1 MRGDAPSRVQSFTS
15 ARREIS
21 RRAVSTC
28 PYSHAVSSGV
38 SPRKARCDGQ
48 RFEGTFADERFD
60 ASAHITLARDEGSG
74 GIVATVSPPLPGFP
88 AAGIED
94 EATDSI
100 LLLGLRGTH
109 FGDGKGILWSNNV
122 LWTRV
127 GAPSCGPGC
136 VLT

>member
-1 MRGDAPSRVQSFTS
+1 MFFRP
-15 ARREIS
+15 ARSCEL
-21 RRAVSTC
+21 
-28 PYSHAVSSGV
+28 
-38 SPRKARCDGQ
+38 
-48 RFEGTFADERFD
+48 RF
-60 ASAHITLARDEGSG
+60 G
-74 GIVATVSPPLPGFP
+74 GHTVSPPLPGFP

>member
-1 MRGDAPSRVQSFTS
+1 MP
-15 ARREIS
+15 RR
-21 RRAVSTC
+21 
-28 PYSHAVSSGV
+28 
-38 SPRKARCDGQ
+38 
-48 RFEGTFADERFD
+48 
-60 ASAHITLARDEGSG
+60 
-74 GIVATVSPPLPGFP
+74 PPPNRMNLS
-88 AAGIED
+88 D
-94 EATDSI
+94 DDSEATAPLRNMVARANGGFARAHI

>member
-1 MRGDAPSRVQSFTS
+1 MVAAAARAAARAAAAP
-15 ARREIS
+15 
-21 RRAVSTC
+21 
-28 PYSHAVSSGV
+28 P
-38 SPRKARCDGQ
+38 KKW
-48 RFEGTFADERFD
+48 FEGTFADERFD

>member
-1 MRGDAPSRVQSFTS
+1 MSDGVGRGSDARAAHASYVLTHPAPPPSEGTTGST
-15 ARREIS
+15 AR
-21 RRAVSTC
+21 AAAA
-28 PYSHAVSSGV
+28 P
-38 SPRKARCDGQ
+38 PKKW
-48 RFEGTFADERFD
+48 FEGTFADERFD

>member
-1 MRGDAPSRVQSFTS
+1 MNLSDDDSEATAPLRNMV
-15 ARREIS
+15 
-21 RRAVSTC
+21 
-28 PYSHAVSSGV
+28 
-38 SPRKARCDGQ
+38 
-48 RFEGTFADERFD
+48 

>member
-1 MRGDAPSRVQSFTS
+1 MLLPQTTS
-15 ARREIS
+15 
-21 RRAVSTC
+21 
-28 PYSHAVSSGV
+28 H
-38 SPRKARCDGQ
+38 
-48 RFEGTFADERFD
+48 ERFD

-74 GIVATVSPPLPGFP
+74 GIVASVSPPLPGFP